1 MEGLKRFAVMATGLA
16 TILVGCTFPHRGI
29 FYGTTFFTYD
39 LPHYVWDRKHFDYY
53 LPLNTWV
60 DDSVRVHTL
69 EANIKH
75 VKAKDSDKRSTA
87 DIAVD
92 ILQRVGYRCV
102 VPKEPPDCAECRTCT
117 LTGPGEADS
126 QEMPRIDG
134 RLQVLGTMTSV
145 VYVGPGSDVR
155 AFTNWQRPPVHL
167 ETSP

>member
-87 DIAVD
+87 DIAVE
-92 ILQRVGYRCV
+92 IYSSASAIAASCRRS
-102 VPKEPPDCAECRTCT
+102 PPIARSA
-117 LTGPGEADS
+117 GPA
-126 QEMPRIDG
+126 P
-134 RLQVLGTMTSV
+134 
-145 VYVGPGSDVR
+145 
-155 AFTNWQRPPVHL
+155 
-167 ETSP
+167 